1 MSDEVNDVDEVKK
14 SNRTLA
20 GDYLDSLVDRDIR
33 YVFANAGTDFAPV
46 IEAIVH
52 AREDGRTIPQFVTV
66 PHENVAISMAHG
78 YYRISGKPAAV
89 MVHVT
94 VGTANAICGIMNAAR
109 DNVPLLLAAGH
120 TPHTESGYAGSRDAW
135 IHWGQDSFDQG
146 GMLREYVKWDYE
158 LRAGQ
163 PVDAVVGRAMDIA
176 MSEPRGPVYLT
187 LPREVL
193 DMQAPNHPERKRD
206 PARGAIPATP
216 SVDAIDRAAAAIA
229 AAEFPV
235 ILTST
240 LGRDPAN
247 VQRLASLAD
256 EWAIAVVQANARDM
270 NIPCDHPMNMGFT
283 AGEILGRADVI
294 LVIDSEVPWSPK
306 RSSPDPGAII
316 IHIAQ
321 DPLFSRYPY
330 RGFPSDISISGSSS
344 VALQMLQDCLASMTN
359 ENAQKIV
366 KRHQEIS
373 GIHAGRTEQ
382 RRQFLEQAS
391 SMRPIHPNWIAAC
404 VNQVKQPDTIIVDEM
419 GVSMDYLELTEPG
432 TYVSSSLAGGLGMG
446 LGASLGARLAAPERN
461 VILLVG
467 DGAYMF
473 GSPTPAHFTA
483 MADGIP
489 TLTVVLNNS
498 RWHAVHASTVGMY
511 PGGRAAKS
519 GQMPLVEL
527 TPSPQFDQIMQAC
540 GGYGEKVEDPQEL
553 VAAME
558 RGLDAVARGVPA
570 LLNVITQPR
579 S

>member
-1 MSDEVNDVDEVKK
+1 MRCDVDDVTNSDK
-14 SNRTLA
+14 TAA
-20 GDYLDSLVDRDIR
+20 GDYLDSLVDRDIK

-52 AREDGRTIPQFVTV
+52 AREEGRSIPQFVTV

-78 YYRISGKPAAV
+78 YYRISGKPAVV

-94 VGTANAICGIMNAAR
+94 VGTANTVCGIMNAAR
-109 DNVPLLLAAGH
+109 DNVPLMLAAGH
-120 TPHTESGYAGSRDAW
+120 TPHTESGFAGSRDAW

-146 GMLREYVKWDYE
+146 GMVREYVKWDYE

-163 PVDAVVGRAMDIA
+163 PVDAIVGRALDIA

-193 DMQAPNHPERKRD
+193 DLAAMTHPAPKRD
-206 PARGAIPATP
+206 RAPGSVPATP
-216 SVDAIDRAAAAIA
+216 SPDAIERAAAAVA
-229 AAEFPV
+229 GAEFPV

-240 LGRDPAN
+240 AGRDPAN
-247 VQRLASLAD
+247 VSRLAKLAD
-256 EWAIAVVQANARDM
+256 DWAIAVVQANARDM
-270 NIPCDHPMNMGFT
+270 NIPFNHPMNMGFT
-283 AGEILGRADVI
+283 AGEVLGRADVI

-306 RSSPDPGAII
+306 RSAPNPDATL

-330 RGFPSDISISGSSS
+330 RGFPADISISGSSS
-344 VALQMLQDCLASMTN
+344 VALQMLQECLASAGK
-359 ENAQKIV
+359 ENKQRIS

-373 GIHAGRTEQ
+373 GIHADRAEQ
-382 RRQFLEQAS
+382 RRQFLEQAAA
-391 SMRPIHPNWIAAC
+391 MIPIHPNWVAAC

-419 GVSMDYLELTEPG
+419 GVSMDFLELTEPR
-432 TYVSSSLAGGLGMG
+432 TYVTSSLAGGLGMG
-446 LGASLGARLAAPERN
+446 LGASLGARLAAPERD

-511 PGGRAAKS
+511 PEGRAAKS

-527 TPSPQFDQIMQAC
+527 SPSPRFDQIMQAC
-540 GGYGEKVEDPQEL
+540 GGYGEKVENPQEL
-553 VAAME
+553 AAAME

-570 LLNVITQPR
+570 LLNVITQHR
-579 S
+579 

>member
-1 MSDEVNDVDEVKK
+1 VDDVTKTDK
-14 SNRTLA
+14 TLA
-20 GDYLDSLVDRDIR
+20 GDYLDSLLDRDIK

-52 AREDGRTIPQFVTV
+52 AQEEGRKIPQFVTV

-78 YYRISGKPAAV
+78 YYRISGKPAVV

-94 VGTANAICGIMNAAR
+94 VGTANTVCGIMNAAR

-163 PVDAVVGRAMDIA
+163 PIDAIVGRALDIA

-193 DMQAPNHPERKRD
+193 DMQSTMHPDRKPDRSL
-206 PARGAIPATP
+206 GAVPATP
-216 SVDAIDRAAAAIA
+216 AVDAIDKAAAAIA
-229 AAEFPV
+229 GAEFPV

-256 EWAIAVVQANARDM
+256 EWGIAVVQANARDM
-270 NIPCDHPMNMGFT
+270 NIPYNHPMNMGFT
-283 AGEILGRADVI
+283 AGEVLGRADVI

-306 RSSPDPGAII
+306 RTSPNPDATL

-321 DPLFSRYPY
+321 DPLFTRYPY
-330 RGFPSDISISGSSS
+330 RGFPMDISIAGSSS
-344 VALQMLQDCLASMTN
+344 TALQMLQECLAASMTKKD
-359 ENAQKIV
+359 EQRIAQ
-366 KRHQEIS
+366 RHQEVS
-373 GIHAGRTEQ
+373 GIHNNRADQ
-382 RRQFLEQAS
+382 RRQFLEKAAT
-391 SMRPIHPNWIAAC
+391 MRPIHPSWVAAC
-404 VNQVKQPDTIIVDEM
+404 VNKVKKPDTIIVDEM
-419 GVSMDYLELTEPG
+419 GVSMDFLELSEPRSYI
-432 TYVSSSLAGGLGMG
+432 TSSLAGGLGMG
-446 LGASLGARLAAPERN
+446 LGASLGAKLAAPERD

-511 PGGRAAKS
+511 PEGRAAKS
-519 GQMPLVEL
+519 VQMPLVEL
-527 TPSPQFDQIMQAC
+527 APSPRFDQIMQAC
-540 GGYGEKVEDPQEL
+540 GGHGEKVEDPGEL

-579 S
+579 